1 MTKKQDQAR
10 DPWEDVDVQ
19 EEHAQATPTFPF
31 IQWINGNT
39 GLKRVH
45 EVLASG
51 GFGMP
56 VEQFAAASADGVVPD
71 SFASG
76 PIIHKG
82 GKETDAFLTNQ
93 LSVAVLAT
101 RFRWMTL
108 MGGQSVYHNDYRAG
122 ARGKMQALVLV
133 EDFDTLTP
141 VMLTFSGLA
150 TRYFNNTLNA
160 FRQQVVAPA
169 SALAKKKFP
178 LYAFWMP
185 VEAGDHVEVGQ
196 QGAASFI
203 TPPVPGWDTEAVKNT
218 EQRRELLRSLFVGQ
232 EALDRAATLWND
244 AQAWAERWKNVPD
257 PAAPAAEAGVEEP
270 NGEAAEAEEI
280 PF

>member
-1 MTKKQDQAR
+1 MTKKQDRAR
-10 DPWEDVDVQ
+10 DPWEGVEVR
-19 EEHAQATPTFPF
+19 EEHAQATPRFPF

-76 PIIHKG
+76 PIIHKS

-101 RFRWMTL
+101 RFRWVTL

-133 EDFDTLTP
+133 KDFDTLTP

-150 TRYFNNTLNA
+150 TRYFSNTLNA

-185 VEAGDHVEVGQ
+185 VKAGDHVEVGQ

-203 TPPVPGWDTEAVKNT
+203 TPPVPGWDTEAVKDT
-218 EQRRELLRSLFVGQ
+218 EQRRELLRGLFVGQ
-232 EALDRAATLWND
+232 EVLDRAAALWDD
-244 AQAWAERWKNVPD
+244 AQAWGKRWKNTLEAV
-257 PAAPAAEAGVEEP
+257 PAAEAGVEEP
-270 NGEAAEAEEI
+270 NGEAAEEEI